1 VLWFGFRARVR
12 VLFDMVKAIRH
23 RPGQIAPE

>member
-1 VLWFGFRARVR
+1 MCCGSVSARVR
-12 VLFDMVKAIRH
+12 VLFDMAKAIRH